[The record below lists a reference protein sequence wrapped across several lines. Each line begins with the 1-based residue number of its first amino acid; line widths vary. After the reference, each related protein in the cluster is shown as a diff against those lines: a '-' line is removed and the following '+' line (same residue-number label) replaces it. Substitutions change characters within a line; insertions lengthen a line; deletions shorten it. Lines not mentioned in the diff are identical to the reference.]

1 MRVLVTGGAGFIGSN
16 LVDELLE
23 QGVFVRV
30 LDNFS
35 TGKHE
40 NLPAESEQLEVVD
53 GDVANAAL
61 VDQCTQGVDA
71 IVHLAAVASVQAS
84 VDEPVATHKTNFDG
98 TLNVLEAARQNQVER
113 IIYASS
119 AAIYGDTEVLPVVE
133 STVKK
138 PMTPYAADKLAGEYY
153 LDFYH
158 RQFGLKYCA
167 FRFFN
172 IYGPRQDPNSP
183 YSGVI
188 SIFTSRISQNK
199 PITIYGDGEQTRDFV
214 FVKDLV
220 KILTAAIN
228 KPDLSA
234 HVVNVGAGK
243 PTSLNEM
250 IQAIEVAA
258 GKSVEKSF
266 SAARAGD
273 IRHSLALPEMLENL
287 LGMVPDTPLQVGI
300 KLLMGSR

>member
-16 LVDELLE
+16 LVDELLGH
-23 QGVFVRV
+23 GVFVRI

-35 TGKHE
+35 TGKRE
-40 NLPAESEQLEVVD
+40 NLPVKSSQLEVIE
-53 GDVANAAL
+53 GDVADAAL
-61 VDQCTQGVDA
+61 VNQCVQGVDA

-84 VDEPVATHKTNFDG
+84 VDEPVETHRTNFDG
-98 TLNVLEAARQNQVER
+98 TLCVLEAARKYKVER

-250 IQAIEVAA
+250 IQAIEAVA
-258 GKSVEKSF
+258 GKSVEKNF
-266 SAARAGD
+266 SEARAGD

-287 LGMVPDTPLQVGI
+287 LGIVPDTPLKVGV
-300 KLLMGSR
+300 KSLVSST